1 MNQMTSISIGLEDQ
15 SSEFDGESL
24 FKAFSTEIGAELA
37 ALLVGGKFYV
47 DDPERAVIIVACS
60 QDSGLLTVIDQ
71 NGKKRTFALKGGFLL
86 SDAQCDKIAQ
96 VNNLFAREHK
106 QEKHRESRECD
117 VAYLIAALQSA
128 KKSQVPSR
136 ERRKRFMNH
145 SVMKNNPDVFAR
157 IAEAWIDVS
166 PTKLADVL
174 IKLVPALRKLKRF
187 EDAIALTDFIHD
199 HPYGFTQEEK
209 RILLTTRAAS
219 WTDIFE
225 LSGNPEARDEAV
237 RCLNESEL
245 IGKSD
250 NVDAVRKRIESI
262 IRFGNY

>member
-1 MNQMTSISIGLEDQ
+1 MNQMTSITIGLEDQ

-24 FKAFSTEIGAELA
+24 FKALSTEIGAELA

-71 NGKKRTFALKGGFLL
+71 NGKKRTFALNRGFLL

-96 VNNLFAREHK
+96 IHKLFARDQQQK
-106 QEKHRESRECD
+106 KLRESRQCD
-117 VAYLIAALQSA
+117 VADLIAALRSA
-128 KKSQVPSR
+128 KKSQVPTR
-136 ERRKRFMNH
+136 EMRKRYMTH
-145 SVMKNNPDVFAR
+145 HVMTSNPEVFAR

-174 IKLVPALRKLKRF
+174 IKLVPALRRLNRF

-199 HPYGFTQEEK
+199 HPNGLTQEEK

-219 WTDIFE
+219 WTDIFK
-225 LSGNPEARDEAV
+225 LSGNPEARDEAI

-262 IRFGNY
+262 IRFVNC